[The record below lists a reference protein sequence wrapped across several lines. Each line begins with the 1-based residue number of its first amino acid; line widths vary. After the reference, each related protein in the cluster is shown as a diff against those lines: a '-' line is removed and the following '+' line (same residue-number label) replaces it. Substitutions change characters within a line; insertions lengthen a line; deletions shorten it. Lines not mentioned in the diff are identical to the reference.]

1 MQLIKYYS
9 ANNPC
14 YQNNVNKADSRYTT
28 FQSRGPQGLM
38 LHSVGC
44 SQPSAKVFADRWN
57 RSGIEVA
64 VHAVLQADG
73 TVYQCLPWNY
83 RGWHAGST
91 ANNTHVGVEMTEPSQ
106 INYTGGSTFTIT
118 DKAAAQE
125 QAKGTYQTAVEL
137 FAQLCKEYSLDPLGD
152 GVIISHHEGYLRGV
166 AGDHGDP
173 EHLWKGLG
181 LSYTMD
187 GFRKD
192 VKTAMSTA
200 NSKYTVGWHKDSKG
214 WWYADTA
221 NSYYKSQWAK
231 IKGKWYYFDDSGYM
245 LDNVWKV
252 EADSDTYYLGAD
264 GDMQTNM
271 IVGLG
276 SDGRLQ
282 PIEPYYHLISELPD
296 YCRKEI
302 DRLIP
307 AGKLA
312 GKSGEGENL
321 VLDMP
326 ESAVRAVIICNR
338 QTVQRS
344 GRCSL
349 HHPPVPFI
357 DDSSIPQ
364 GKITHFQRKRLAVVR
379 GTFVRYC
386 LRKFYF
392 ETAPD
397 TTVTF
402 RIRRSARSP
411 WESDEST
418 ALYSRQSALHAW
430 APGGEWYGAA
440 DAYSR

>member
-1 MQLIKYYS
+1 MKIIKYYS
-9 ANNPC
+9 TNNPC

-106 INYTGGSTFTIT
+106 ITYTGGSTFTVS

-125 QAKGTYQTAVEL
+125 QARGTYQTAVEL
-137 FAQLCKEYSLDPLGD
+137 FAQLCKEYSLDPLGG

-166 AGDHGDP
+166 ATDHGDP

-192 VKTAMSTA
+192 VKAAMSETA
-200 NSKYTVGWHKDSKG
+200 AKRYTIGWHQDDKG
-214 WWYADTA
+214 WWYADTE
-221 NSYYKSQWAK
+221 NTYYKSQWAK

-245 LDNVWKV
+245 LDNAWKV
-252 EADSDTYYLGAD
+252 EANSDTYYLGAD

-296 YCRKEI
+296 YYRTEI
-302 DRLIP
+302 DKLVA

-326 ESAVRAVIICNR
+326 ESAVRVMIILNR
-338 QTVQRS
+338 QQ
-344 GRCSL
+344 
-349 HHPPVPFI
+349 
-357 DDSSIPQ
+357 
-364 GKITHFQRKRLAVVR
+364 K
-379 GTFVRYC
+379 
-386 LRKFYF
+386 
-392 ETAPD
+392 E
-397 TTVTF
+397 
-402 RIRRSARSP
+402 
-411 WESDEST
+411 
-418 ALYSRQSALHAW
+418 
-430 APGGEWYGAA
+430 
-440 DAYSR
+440 

>member
-1 MQLIKYYS
+1 MQLIEYYS
-9 ANNPC
+9 VNNPC
-14 YQNNVNKADSRYTT
+14 YKNNVSKADSRYTT

-106 INYTGGSTFTIT
+106 IKYTGGSTFTVS

-137 FAQLCKEYSLDPLGD
+137 FAKLCKEYSLDPLGD

-166 AGDHGDP
+166 ASDHGDP

-192 VKTAMSTA
+192 VKAAMSESTA
-200 NSKYTVGWHKDSKG
+200 KKYTIGWHKDKNG
-214 WWYADTA
+214 WWYADTETT
-221 NSYYKSQWAK
+221 YYKSKWAK

-245 LDNVWKV
+245 LDNAWKV

-276 SDGRLQ
+276 SNGRLQ

-296 YCRKEI
+296 YYRTEI
-302 DRLIP
+302 DKLVA

-326 ESAVRAVIICNR
+326 ESAVRVMII
-338 QTVQRS
+338 
-344 GRCSL
+344 L
-349 HHPPVPFI
+349 
-357 DDSSIPQ
+357 
-364 GKITHFQRKRLAVVR
+364 
-379 GTFVRYC
+379 
-386 LRKFYF
+386 
-392 ETAPD
+392 
-397 TTVTF
+397 
-402 RIRRSARSP
+402 
-411 WESDEST
+411 
-418 ALYSRQSALHAW
+418 SR
-430 APGGEWYGAA
+430 E
-440 DAYSR
+440 

>member
-106 INYTGGSTFTIT
+106 ITYTGGSTFTVS

-166 AGDHGDP
+166 ATDHGDP

-192 VKTAMSTA
+192 VKAAMSETA
-200 NSKYTVGWHKDSKG
+200 AKRYTIGWHQDDKG
-214 WWYADTA
+214 WWYADTE
-221 NSYYKSQWAK
+221 NTYYKSQWAK

-245 LDNVWKV
+245 LDNAWKV
-252 EADSDTYYLGAD
+252 EANSDTYYLGAD

-296 YCRKEI
+296 YYRTEI
-302 DRLIP
+302 DKLVA

-326 ESAVRAVIICNR
+326 ESAVRVMII
-338 QTVQRS
+338 
-344 GRCSL
+344 L
-349 HHPPVPFI
+349 
-357 DDSSIPQ
+357 
-364 GKITHFQRKRLAVVR
+364 
-379 GTFVRYC
+379 
-386 LRKFYF
+386 
-392 ETAPD
+392 
-397 TTVTF
+397 
-402 RIRRSARSP
+402 
-411 WESDEST
+411 
-418 ALYSRQSALHAW
+418 SR
-430 APGGEWYGAA
+430 
-440 DAYSR
+440 

>member
-1 MQLIKYYS
+1 MKIIKYYS
-9 ANNPC
+9 TNNPC

-106 INYTGGSTFTIT
+106 ITYTGGSTFTVS

-125 QAKGTYQTAVEL
+125 QARGTYQTAVEL

-166 AGDHGDP
+166 ATDHGDP

-192 VKTAMSTA
+192 VKAAMSETA
-200 NSKYTVGWHKDSKG
+200 AKRYTIGWHQDDKG
-214 WWYADTA
+214 WWYADTE
-221 NSYYKSQWAK
+221 NTYYKSQWAK

-245 LDNVWKV
+245 LDNAWKV
-252 EADSDTYYLGAD
+252 EANSDTYYLGAD

-296 YCRKEI
+296 YYRTEI
-302 DRLIP
+302 DKLVA

-326 ESAVRAVIICNR
+326 ESAVRVMIILNR
-338 QTVQRS
+338 QQ
-344 GRCSL
+344 
-349 HHPPVPFI
+349 
-357 DDSSIPQ
+357 
-364 GKITHFQRKRLAVVR
+364 K
-379 GTFVRYC
+379 
-386 LRKFYF
+386 
-392 ETAPD
+392 E
-397 TTVTF
+397 
-402 RIRRSARSP
+402 
-411 WESDEST
+411 
-418 ALYSRQSALHAW
+418 
-430 APGGEWYGAA
+430 
-440 DAYSR
+440 

>member
-1 MQLIKYYS
+1 MQIIQYYS
-9 ANNPC
+9 VNNAC
-14 YQNNVNKADSRYTT
+14 YKNNVNKADSRYTT

-106 INYTGGSTFTIT
+106 IKYTGGSTFTVS

-137 FAQLCKEYSLDPLGD
+137 FAKLCKEYSLDPLGD

-166 AGDHGDP
+166 ASDHGDP

-192 VKTAMSTA
+192 VKAAMSETTA
-200 NSKYTVGWHKDSKG
+200 KKYTIGWHKDKNG
-214 WWYADTA
+214 WWYADTETT
-221 NSYYKSQWAK
+221 YYKSQWAK
-231 IKGKWYYFDDSGYM
+231 IKGKWYYFDASGYM
-245 LDNVWKV
+245 LDNAWKV

-296 YCRKEI
+296 YYRTEI
-302 DRLIP
+302 DKLVA

-326 ESAVRAVIICNR
+326 ESAVRVLIILNR
-338 QTVQRS
+338 
-344 GRCSL
+344 
-349 HHPPVPFI
+349 
-357 DDSSIPQ
+357 
-364 GKITHFQRKRLAVVR
+364 
-379 GTFVRYC
+379 
-386 LRKFYF
+386 
-392 ETAPD
+392 
-397 TTVTF
+397 
-402 RIRRSARSP
+402 
-411 WESDEST
+411 
-418 ALYSRQSALHAW
+418 
-430 APGGEWYGAA
+430 
-440 DAYSR
+440 

>member
-1 MQLIKYYS
+1 MKIIKYFNM
-9 ANNPC
+9 NNPC
-14 YQNNVNKADSRYTT
+14 YKNNVNKADSRYTV
-28 FQSRGPQGLM
+28 FQTRGPQGLM

-44 SQPSAKVFADRWN
+44 SQPNAKVFADRWN

-91 ANNTHVGVEMTEPSQ
+91 ANNTHIGVEMTEPSQ
-106 INYTGGSTFTIT
+106 ITYTSGSTFTVS

-125 QAKGTYQTAVEL
+125 QAKGTYQTAVAL

-166 AGDHGDP
+166 ASDHGDP

-192 VKTAMSTA
+192 VKAAMSEEATA
-200 NSKYTVGWHKDSKG
+200 KKYTVGWHKDSKG
-214 WWYADTA
+214 WWYADTETT
-221 NSYYKSQWAK
+221 YYKSKWAK
-231 IKGKWYYFDDSGYM
+231 IKEKWYYFDKEGYM
-245 LDNVWKV
+245 VSNAWKV

-282 PIEPYYHLISELPD
+282 PIEPWYHLISELPD
-296 YCRKEI
+296 YYRTEI
-302 DRLIP
+302 DKLV
-307 AGKLA
+307 ADGKLA

-321 VLDMP
+321 VLDLS
-326 ESAVRAVIICNR
+326 ESALRAIIICNR
-338 QTVQRS
+338 
-344 GRCSL
+344 
-349 HHPPVPFI
+349 
-357 DDSSIPQ
+357 
-364 GKITHFQRKRLAVVR
+364 
-379 GTFVRYC
+379 
-386 LRKFYF
+386 
-392 ETAPD
+392 
-397 TTVTF
+397 
-402 RIRRSARSP
+402 
-411 WESDEST
+411 
-418 ALYSRQSALHAW
+418 
-430 APGGEWYGAA
+430 
-440 DAYSR
+440 

>member
-1 MQLIKYYS
+1 MKIIKYFS
-9 ANNPC
+9 TNNPC
-14 YQNNVNKADSRYTT
+14 YKNNVNKADSRYTT

-106 INYTGGSTFTIT
+106 ITYTGGSTFTVS

-166 AGDHGDP
+166 ATDHGDP

-192 VKTAMSTA
+192 VKAAMSETA
-200 NSKYTVGWHKDSKG
+200 AKRYTIGWHQDDKG
-214 WWYADTA
+214 WWYADTE
-221 NSYYKSQWAK
+221 NTYYKSQWAK

-245 LDNVWKV
+245 LDNAWKV
-252 EADSDTYYLGAD
+252 EANSDTYYLGAD

-296 YCRKEI
+296 YYRTEI
-302 DRLIP
+302 DKLVA

-326 ESAVRAVIICNR
+326 ESAVRVMIILNR
-338 QTVQRS
+338 QQ
-344 GRCSL
+344 
-349 HHPPVPFI
+349 
-357 DDSSIPQ
+357 
-364 GKITHFQRKRLAVVR
+364 K
-379 GTFVRYC
+379 
-386 LRKFYF
+386 
-392 ETAPD
+392 E
-397 TTVTF
+397 
-402 RIRRSARSP
+402 
-411 WESDEST
+411 
-418 ALYSRQSALHAW
+418 
-430 APGGEWYGAA
+430 
-440 DAYSR
+440 

>member
-1 MQLIKYYS
+1 MQLIEYYS
-9 ANNPC
+9 VNNPC
-14 YQNNVNKADSRYTT
+14 YKNNVNKADSRYTT
-28 FQSRGPQGLM
+28 FQNRGPQGLM

-106 INYTGGSTFTIT
+106 IKYTGGSTFTVS

-125 QAKGTYQTAVEL
+125 QAKGTYQTAVQL
-137 FAQLCKEYSLDPLGD
+137 FAQLCKEYSLDPLAD

-166 AGDHGDP
+166 ATDHGDP

-192 VKTAMSTA
+192 VKAAMSETTA
-200 NSKYTVGWHKDSKG
+200 KKYTIGWHKDSKG
-214 WWYADTA
+214 WWYADTETT
-221 NSYYKSQWAK
+221 YYKSKWAK
-231 IKGKWYYFDDSGYM
+231 IKEKWYYFDASGYM
-245 LDNVWKV
+245 LDNAWKA
-252 EADSDTYYLGAD
+252 ESNSDTYYLGAD

-296 YCRKEI
+296 YYRTEI
-302 DRLIP
+302 DKLVA

-312 GKSGEGENL
+312 GKSGEGDNL

-326 ESAVRAVIICNR
+326 ESAVRVMIILNR
-338 QTVQRS
+338 
-344 GRCSL
+344 
-349 HHPPVPFI
+349 
-357 DDSSIPQ
+357 
-364 GKITHFQRKRLAVVR
+364 
-379 GTFVRYC
+379 
-386 LRKFYF
+386 
-392 ETAPD
+392 
-397 TTVTF
+397 
-402 RIRRSARSP
+402 
-411 WESDEST
+411 
-418 ALYSRQSALHAW
+418 
-430 APGGEWYGAA
+430 
-440 DAYSR
+440 

>member
-1 MQLIKYYS
+1 MQLIEYYS
-9 ANNPC
+9 VNNPC
-14 YQNNVNKADSRYTT
+14 YKNNVNKADSRYTT
-28 FQSRGPQGLM
+28 FQNRGPQGLM

-106 INYTGGSTFTIT
+106 ITYTGGSTFTIT

-125 QAKGTYQTAVEL
+125 QAKGTYQTAVAL

-166 AGDHGDP
+166 ATDHGDP

-192 VKTAMSTA
+192 VKAAMSETTA
-200 NSKYTVGWHKDSKG
+200 KKYTIGWHKDSKG
-214 WWYADTA
+214 WWYADTETT
-221 NSYYKSQWAK
+221 YYKSKWAK
-231 IKGKWYYFDDSGYM
+231 IKEKWYYFDDSGYM
-245 LDNVWKV
+245 LNSAWKV
-252 EADSDTYYLGAD
+252 ESNSDTYYLGAD

-276 SDGRLQ
+276 SDGKLQ

-296 YCRKEI
+296 YYRKEI
-302 DRLIP
+302 DKLVA

-312 GKSGEGENL
+312 GKSGEGDNL

-326 ESAVRAVIICNR
+326 ESAVRVMIILNR
-338 QTVQRS
+338 
-344 GRCSL
+344 
-349 HHPPVPFI
+349 
-357 DDSSIPQ
+357 
-364 GKITHFQRKRLAVVR
+364 
-379 GTFVRYC
+379 
-386 LRKFYF
+386 
-392 ETAPD
+392 
-397 TTVTF
+397 
-402 RIRRSARSP
+402 
-411 WESDEST
+411 
-418 ALYSRQSALHAW
+418 
-430 APGGEWYGAA
+430 
-440 DAYSR
+440 

>member
-9 ANNPC
+9 VNNPC
-14 YQNNVNKADSRYTT
+14 YKNNVNKADSRYTT

-44 SQPSAKVFADRWN
+44 AQPSAKVFADRWN

-106 INYTGGSTFTIT
+106 IKYTGGSAFTIT

-137 FAQLCKEYSLDPLGD
+137 FAQLCKEYSLDPLGN

-166 AGDHGDP
+166 ASDHGDP

-192 VKTAMSTA
+192 VKAAMSEEATA
-200 NSKYTVGWHKDSKG
+200 KKYTIGWHKDSKG
-214 WWYADTA
+214 WWYADTETT
-221 NSYYKSQWAK
+221 YYADKWAK
-231 IKGKWYYFDDSGYM
+231 IKEKWYYFDKEGYM
-245 LDNVWKV
+245 VSNAWKV

-271 IVGLG
+271 VVGLG

-282 PIEPYYHLISELPD
+282 PIEPWYHLISELPD
-296 YCRKEI
+296 YYRTEI
-302 DRLIP
+302 DKLV
-307 AGKLA
+307 ADGKLA

-321 VLDMP
+321 VLDLS
-326 ESAVRAVIICNR
+326 ESALRAIIICNR
-338 QTVQRS
+338 
-344 GRCSL
+344 
-349 HHPPVPFI
+349 
-357 DDSSIPQ
+357 
-364 GKITHFQRKRLAVVR
+364 
-379 GTFVRYC
+379 
-386 LRKFYF
+386 
-392 ETAPD
+392 
-397 TTVTF
+397 
-402 RIRRSARSP
+402 
-411 WESDEST
+411 
-418 ALYSRQSALHAW
+418 
-430 APGGEWYGAA
+430 
-440 DAYSR
+440 